1 MPAYWDQVF
10 ARHGLQ
16 DLKPKSTPLPNGIV
30 LTLDQSP
37 KTEEDKI
44 FMRDKPYSELLGALQ
59 F

>member
-16 DLKPKSTPLPNGIV
+16 FLKPKSTPLPTGIV
-30 LTLDQSP
+30 LSTDQAP
-37 KTEEDKI
+37 QNDEDRA
-44 FMRDKPYSELLGALQ
+44 FMKDKPYSELLGALQ